1 MNPLILLS
9 TYPQKEML
17 LSDKDYP
24 TPWLSFPDIWKNKTA
39 WFTWLRG
46 LLRRGWNKSPVK
58 IEFLKENR
66 RKIKNPAKKGKR
78 EIWGADCEVCG
89 NTFPMKDIQVDHK
102 IEAGSLRDFEDIEG
116 FVIRLLAC
124 EKEDLQLVCKG
135 CHTIITHSQKT
146 GLSFEEAKL
155 DKEVIAKTN
164 QPVKK
169 QKEELLGAGFK
180 EDEISNKDKRRD
192 CYKKLLGDS

>member
-1 MNPLILLS
+1 M
-9 TYPQKEML
+9 
-17 LSDKDYP
+17 SDKQYP
-24 TPWLSFPDIWKNKTA
+24 TPWLSFPDIWKNKAA

-58 IEFLKENR
+58 IEYLKENR
-66 RKIKNPAKKGKR
+66 YKIKNPAKKGKR

-89 NTFPMKDIQVDHK
+89 DTFPMKDIQVDHK
-102 IEAGSLRDFEDIEG
+102 VEAGSLRDFEDIEG

-124 EKEDLQLVCKG
+124 DKGDLQLVCKP
-135 CHTIITHSQKT
+135 CHTIITHSQRT
-146 GLSFEEAKL
+146 GMSFEEAKV
-155 DKEVIAKTN
+155 DKQVIEKCN

-169 QKEELLGAGFK
+169 QKKELLEAGFK

-192 CYKKLLGDS
+192 CYKKLLGGGDGN